1 MIGAPK
7 SVRARLTL
15 WYLGALALVL
25 FAYAALVYILM
36 RDQLGAEL
44 DRHLHR
50 DYEIATQALYARPDG
65 EVGWREPQHFHAGA
79 RLDTEAMIELYDAS
93 NTLVFRRT
101 VHDVPESLG
110 LPAPGAAPGG
120 YSSLSRD
127 GVQLRLLEARFT
139 LNTNTY
145 AMRIARSAELVDR
158 DLRALLSWLALGLPV
173 ALALAGGLGWFV
185 ARRALEPVA
194 RMTTEARRI
203 SAEKLS
209 ARLPVINPDDELG
222 ALANSFNQA
231 FDRIERAF
239 AQLSQFTSDAAH
251 ELRTPLT
258 ALKTVG
264 EVALHGR
271 GGDAAYREALASM
284 LEEIERLATLVDG
297 LLLLAHADEGQLSPA
312 RAPVALDEL
321 VADTVALM
329 QPLAEEKRQQIA
341 VRVESGV
348 RAFGDRALLQQVLMN
363 LLDNAVRHCPGD
375 AHITVSTAGVAG
387 SAVLEVADDGPGIPM
402 ADRERVFDRF
412 FRVDAARTRDERSGG
427 FGLGLAIVRALV
439 AAQGGRIVLA
449 AAERGTRFSIALQ
462 RA

>member
-7 SVRARLTL
+7 SVHARLTL
-15 WYLGALALVL
+15 WYVGALALVL
-25 FAYAALVYILM
+25 LAYAALIYVLM
-36 RDQLGAEL
+36 RGQLGAEL

-50 DYEIATQALYARPDG
+50 DYEIATQALHVQPDG
-65 EVGWREPQHFHAGA
+65 RVGWREPQRFHASD
-79 RLDTEAMIELYDAS
+79 RLDTEAMIELYDAAD
-93 NTLVFRRT
+93 TLVFRRT

-110 LPAPGAAPGG
+110 LPAPGAALGG
-120 YSSLSRD
+120 YSSLSLD
-127 GVQLRLLEARFT
+127 GVRLRLLEARFT
-139 LNTNTY
+139 LGKNAY
-145 AMRIARSAELVDR
+145 AMRLVRSAELVDR
-158 DLRALLSWLALGLPV
+158 ELRALLLWLALGLPA

-185 ARRALEPVA
+185 ARRALDPVA

-203 SAEKLS
+203 SAERLS

-222 ALANSFNQA
+222 ALASAFNQA
-231 FDRIERAF
+231 FDRIEHAF

-264 EVALHGR
+264 EVALRGR
-271 GGDAAYREALASM
+271 GGDAAYWEALASM
-284 LEEIERLATLVDG
+284 LEEIERLAALVDG
-297 LLLLAHADEGQLSPA
+297 LLLLARADEGRLAPA

-341 VRVESGV
+341 VRIEPGV

-363 LLDNAVRHCPGD
+363 LLDNAVRHCPGG
-375 AHITVSTAGVAG
+375 AHITVSTGGVAG
-387 SAVLEVADDGPGIPM
+387 SAVLEVADDGPGIAPG
-402 ADRERVFDRF
+402 DRERVFDRF
-412 FRVDAARTRDERSGG
+412 FRVDAARVRDDQNGG

-439 AAQGGRIVLA
+439 VAQGGRIVLA
-449 AAERGTRFSIALQ
+449 AAERGARFSIALQ

>member
-36 RDQLGAEL
+36 RGQLGAEL

-79 RLDTEAMIELYDAS
+79 RLDTEAMI
-93 NTLVFRRT
+93 V
-101 VHDVPESLG
+101 
-110 LPAPGAAPGG
+110 
-120 YSSLSRD
+120 
-127 GVQLRLLEARFT
+127 
-139 LNTNTY
+139 
-145 AMRIARSAELVDR
+145 
-158 DLRALLSWLALGLPV
+158 
-173 ALALAGGLGWFV
+173 
-185 ARRALEPVA
+185 
-194 RMTTEARRI
+194 
-203 SAEKLS
+203 
-209 ARLPVINPDDELG
+209 
-222 ALANSFNQA
+222 
-231 FDRIERAF
+231 
-239 AQLSQFTSDAAH
+239 
-251 ELRTPLT
+251 
-258 ALKTVG
+258 
-264 EVALHGR
+264 
-271 GGDAAYREALASM
+271 
-284 LEEIERLATLVDG
+284 ERLATLVDG
-297 LLLLAHADEGQLSPA
+297 LLLLARADEGRLSPA

-402 ADRERVFDRF
+402 ADRERVFDCF

-439 AAQGGRIVLA
+439 AAQGGRIALA
-449 AAERGTRFSIALQ
+449 DTERGTRFSIALQ